1 MFVLVV
7 DLLKTIPK
15 MLAPNIYSNSLA
27 HSSKTIFHKTLFVDA
42 KLNKAQ
48 HTRSERKSTIKQ
60 TQDNVKT
67 LSK

>member
-1 MFVLVV
+1 
-7 DLLKTIPK
+7 

-67 LSK
+67 FPASKFTNYILWMLC